1 MICIFVFHG
10 LGFHALLKWQAFT
23 LQSSRVTHSFFFF
36 FSFPSIFY
44 QEFLFCFHSLILLS
58 FFFFFYSVLPLL
70 LLLIVFYVIWMYYEF
85 VPFCL
90 PSFSSFLQRP
100 KLYFFASKNQ
110 IYLWTRV
117 ICKKAQCMSRAA
129 FHSVCPQRRL
139 EGGTLSYNGAD
150 DKGVCV
156 NMVFVHLFINVFEL

>member
-36 FSFPSIFY
+36 FFSFYILSGIS
-44 QEFLFCFHSLILLS
+44 FLFPFTYSS
-58 FFFFFYSVLPLL
+58 FFLFFYSVLPLL